1 MKRTLPLLSI
11 LICLLLLSTQ
21 VFAGEIYKLS
31 MLPRYS
37 PEEIN
42 KRITPLAQHLS
53 QVLNVAVDPTIMI
66 NFDEY
71 TKRLASGKV
80 DVGYENPY
88 IYALVSATHEV
99 LAMAVKGEDGD
110 KFRGIIITKKGSGVK
125 TVGDL
130 KGKKIVV
137 VSRTSAGGY
146 LSQKLTLMEN
156 GIDLEKDCDVIESAD
171 NKHEN
176 VIIAVFV
183 GDAEAGFIRESALN
197 QVDKFVPPSQID
209 VLNRSAWL
217 PNWALSV
224 NRSLP
229 QERKD
234 AIQNSLLS
242 LEKGNPVLKALSI
255 DSFRRATDQDYNF
268 VRKAAG
274 ILPQGGRAQF

>member
-1 MKRTLPLLSI
+1 MKRALPLLLI
-11 LICLLLLSTQ
+11 LICLLLHSTH
-21 VFAGEIYKLS
+21 VFAGETYKLS

-53 QVLNVAVDPTIMI
+53 QVLNVPVDPTIMI

-71 TKRLASGKV
+71 KKRLLSGKV
-80 DVGYENPY
+80 EIGYENPY

-99 LAMAVKGEDGD
+99 LAMAVKGEGGD
-110 KFRGIIITKKGSGVK
+110 KFRGIIITKKGSGIK
-125 TVGDL
+125 NVGDL

-156 GIDLEKDCDVIESAD
+156 GIDVEKDCDVAEAVD
-171 NKHEN
+171 NKQEN

-197 QVDKFVPPSQID
+197 RVDTFVPPSQID

-229 QERKD
+229 QEQKD
-234 AIQNSLLS
+234 AIQKSLLS

-255 DSFRRATDQDYNF
+255 NSFRRATDQEYDS
-268 VRKAAG
+268 VRRAAG
-274 ILPQGGRAQF
+274 LLP